1 MKGMIKMS
9 ELYDRLAMYSR
20 GDYYPMHM
28 PGHKRNKALLSM
40 VNPYE
45 IDITEIPGF
54 DNLNDPQGILLELS
68 NRISSLY
75 KAEKSYPLI
84 NGSTGG
90 ILAGICATTNRG
102 DTVLLARNCH
112 KSVYNGIALKELT
125 PIYLYPEFSTEGS
138 INGGISPQKI
148 EEMLISNN
156 NVKAVIITSPTYE
169 GVVSDIKA
177 IAKLVHK
184 HGAVLIVDEAHGAH
198 FGFDSR
204 FPESAVTLGADIVIQ
219 SLHKTLPSFTQTAV
233 IHCNNQKLCRRL
245 EKYLAIYQTSSP
257 SYVMMAGID
266 KCISLIEDKG
276 KDLFD
281 DYNDRL
287 KEFYQSVKELNN
299 LKIITNE
306 IVGSNN
312 IYKLDPSKITVL
324 TKGLLFNGQ
333 PLNGHQL
340 AEILLDKFHIIVEMV
355 ARDYVL
361 GITSVA
367 DTSEGLERFANGL
380 IKLDEEF
387 TKDSMS
393 DHNEYMDT
401 IKSVRPH
408 MLMTPYRA
416 MELETEM
423 IDLQSCQGRISA
435 DIITLYPPGIPL
447 IVPGERIDQEFI
459 DYIESSIKDG
469 LTVTGLKRDNKLIEV
484 IMHE

>member
-1 MKGMIKMS
+1 MMS
-9 ELYDRLAMYSR
+9 GLYDRLAMYSR

-40 VNPYE
+40 INPYE

-54 DNLNDPQGILLELS
+54 DNLQEPQGILLELS
-68 NRISSLY
+68 NRISTLY

-90 ILAGICATTNRG
+90 ILAGISAATNRG
-102 DTVLLARNCH
+102 DSVLVGRNCH
-112 KSVYNGIALKELT
+112 KSVYHGIALKELT
-125 PIYLYPEFSTEGS
+125 PIYLYPEFSTEAS

-148 EEMLISNN
+148 EEMLITHNN
-156 NVKAVIITSPTYE
+156 IKAVIITSPTYE
-169 GVVSDIKA
+169 GIVSDIKS
-177 IAKLVHK
+177 ISKLVHS

-198 FGFDSR
+198 FGFDPR
-204 FPESAVTLGADIVIQ
+204 FPESAVTLGADIVIH

-233 IHCNNQKLCRRL
+233 IHCNNHKLCRRL
-245 EKYLAIYQTSSP
+245 EKYLATYQTSSP

-266 KCISLIEDKG
+266 KCIGLLEDKG

-281 DYNDRL
+281 DYYCRL
-287 KEFYQSVKELNN
+287 EEFHQAVNQLNN

-312 IYKLDPSKITVL
+312 ILKLDPSKITVL
-324 TKGLLFNGQ
+324 TKGVLFKGQ

-340 AEILLDKFHIIVEMV
+340 GEILLDKYHIIVEMV
-355 ARDYVL
+355 ARDYLL
-361 GITSVA
+361 GMTSIA
-367 DTSEGLERFANGL
+367 DTKEGLERFANGL
-380 IKLDEEF
+380 IKLDKEL
-387 TKDSMS
+387 TTDLIS
-393 DHNEYMDT
+393 DRNKSINI
-401 IKSVRPH
+401 IKTFQPYQV
-408 MLMTPYRA
+408 MTPYNA

-423 IDLQSCQGRISA
+423 VDLQSCQGRISA

-459 DYIESSIKDG
+459 DYIECSIKEG
-469 LTVTGLKRDNKLIEV
+469 LTVTGLLGNNRLIEV
-484 IMHE
+484 INLQNIDY

>member
-9 ELYDRLAMYSR
+9 GLYDRLAMYSR

-28 PGHKRNKALLSM
+28 PGHKRNKTLLSM

-54 DNLNDPQGILLELS
+54 DNLHDPQGILLELS
-68 NRISSLY
+68 NRISGLY
-75 KAEKSYPLI
+75 KAVKSYPLI

-90 ILAGICATTNRG
+90 ILAGISAATNRG
-102 DTVLLARNCH
+102 DTVLVGRNCH
-112 KSVYNGIALKELT
+112 KSIYNGIALKELT
-125 PIYLYPEFSTEGS
+125 PIYLYPEFSTELP

-148 EEMLISNN
+148 EEMLITHKNI
-156 NVKAVIITSPTYE
+156 KAVIITSPTYE
-169 GVVSDIKA
+169 GIVSDIKA
-177 IAKLVHK
+177 ISKLVHR
-184 HGAVLIVDEAHGAH
+184 HEAILIVDEAHGAH

-219 SLHKTLPSFTQTAV
+219 SLHKTLPAFTQTGV
-233 IHCNNQKLCRRL
+233 IHCNNHKLSRRL

-266 KCISLIEDKG
+266 KCICLLEDKG

-281 DYNDRL
+281 SYYSRL
-287 KEFYQSVKELNN
+287 EEFYQYTKQLNN
-299 LKIITNE
+299 LKIITND

-324 TKGLLFNGQ
+324 TKGVLFKGQ

-340 AEILLDKFHIIVEMV
+340 AEILLDKYHIIVEMV

-361 GITSVA
+361 GMTSIA
-367 DTSEGLERFANGL
+367 DTKEGLERFANAL
-380 IKLDEEF
+380 IELDKEL
-387 TKDSMS
+387 TLDGRSGNSKNID
-393 DHNEYMDT
+393 N
-401 IKSVRPH
+401 IRLVLPQQ
-408 MLMTPYRA
+408 LMTPFKA
-416 MELETEM
+416 MEKDTEM
-423 IDLQSCQGRISA
+423 VNIQSCQARISA
-435 DIITLYPPGIPL
+435 GIITLYPPGIPL
-447 IVPGERIDQEFI
+447 IVTGERINQEFI

-469 LTVTGLKRDNKLIEV
+469 LTVTGLMEDNKLIEV